1 MDGGTEFTYSTVIN
15 GGYSNA
21 WQWSFVNSDAINPA
35 VFNFSAGQHSIQ
47 FRSREAYTALD
58 QLVVTNDRS
67 YVPDVIFTI
76 TTPTPLTSSIGL
88 DPAGFVTVTWPSVP
102 GKTYRVMYKN
112 NWSDAAW
119 TNLRSDVTADSS
131 TASQSDY
138 VVGNRFYQVIELP

>member
-1 MDGGTEFTYSTVIN
+1 MVVYANTS
-15 GGYSNA
+15 A
-21 WQWSFVNSDAINPA
+21 A
-35 VFNFSAGQHSIQ
+35 VKA
-47 FRSREAYTALD
+47 RAD
-58 QLVVTNDRS
+58 WMV
-67 YVPDVIFTI
+67 
-76 TTPTPLTSSIGL
+76 TSSIGL

-112 NWSDAAW
+112 NWSDTAW